1 MCRLALDMAIK
12 KASSKSSEKGQ
23 MSIFLGISLIIAL
36 TVLGFVINVGLFV
49 KAKINLQ
56 NAVDAAAFSGAAV
69 QARQLT
75 NIAYLNWEIRNTYK
89 EWMFKYYVLG
99 QLSLM
104 KTNLANL
111 DNSDWKKGQPTD
123 VMSFRSYP
131 FFDAGTADYKAD
143 IFDKYNMPSICIHI
157 GTSHNICEI
166 YSLPGLPRFDSIGM
180 PGVGEKHEEFLDSIV
195 KSKATDCST
204 RSTVNY
210 NTALLWAYGTG
221 KKSVPGA
228 PEIAADR
235 TGAWIEALELGLR
248 MRNLEMMV
256 NRPAVKR
263 PICVAGSNCTPVSDL
278 DSEVQNIP
286 LNERPIKAFWSAYRN
301 LSGGAKKENDAFS
314 GTFKLTEIPTM
325 SATTNQNQLSGYLI
339 PTGAIIGQSG
349 TLASEKEFL
358 DLQIYPLNLVTF
370 FTSFITDNSTAAGT
384 AAQAACPSS
393 KTALP
398 VPGYIMGFIKNNEV
412 VTYYAVKGEAQ
423 FLGLFYPFSE
433 DAGIQ
438 LQAYAAAKPFGGRIG
453 PRLFG
458 FSGSG
463 AVSPRFADQNRS
475 AAYLT
480 GLDTSSLGST
490 YLSGFPIPITD
501 RFWVKDASD
510 IVGGVPA
517 QTSVDPKFSIPNL
530 LYAFPNNNIGHIGPM
545 ARPPTA
551 ILKLIPGLDEP
562 STHNPSENPA
572 LGLYDK
578 EVFRLFASNL
588 TTPSSSASS
597 LSAADVE
604 EAIRKARGPTNYDA
618 LNYLIPTMD
627 NENEN
632 LNSISKISL
641 GPDGNYDLFAPLYGE
656 NTLYKTI
663 DDIGVVLDQYLSN
676 TEIAVQTY
684 LKALKEVADKIK
696 STPGPPGAY
705 DVAARVLH
713 PDGNADS
720 ATYETDLND
729 CVELSMASRFYQL
742 FQGKNIKCGIKP
754 LSLAVI
760 EYWHEKD
767 ASYPNFGLFHRT
779 SYEKDPNLT
788 NSALMTAYVPGLR
801 DGAKDDG
808 TFVHPFGAAPDI
820 KGKRNYYSTK
830 FIAVEK
836 IYRGGQANY
845 GEKGV
850 YYENP
855 QFGSNPADVTQG
867 ATSFK
872 NTIQRAMLNEW
883 REINN

>member
-1 MCRLALDMAIK
+1 MEK
-12 KASSKSSEKGQ
+12 PFKNSSQKGQ
-23 MSIFLGISLIIAL
+23 MSIFLGITLIIAL
-36 TVLGFVINVGLFV
+36 TILGFVINVGLFV

-56 NAVDAAAFSGAAV
+56 NAVDAAAWSGAAV

-104 KTNLANL
+104 KTNVGNL

-123 VMSFRSYP
+123 VMSFRSNP
-131 FFDAGTADYKAD
+131 FFDAGSADYKPE

-157 GTSHNICEI
+157 GSSHNICET
-166 YSLPGLPRFDSIGM
+166 YSLPGLPRFDSVGM

-204 RSTVNY
+204 RSTINY

-221 KKSVPGA
+221 TKSVPGA
-228 PEIAADR
+228 PQIAAER

-248 MRNLEMMV
+248 MRNLEMIV
-256 NRPAVKR
+256 NRPAVSR
-263 PICVAGSNCTPVSDL
+263 PICIVGTNCTTVDTL

-301 LSGGAKKENDAFS
+301 LSGGARKENDTFS

-325 SATTNQNQLSGYLI
+325 SLTTNQNQLSGYLI
-339 PTGAIIGQSG
+339 PTGAQIGQSG
-349 TLASEKEFL
+349 TLASEKQFL
-358 DLQIYPLNLVTF
+358 DLQIYPINFVTF

-393 KTALP
+393 KTAMP

-412 VTYYAVKGEAQ
+412 LTYYAVKGEAQ
-423 FLGLFYPFSE
+423 FLGLFYPFS
-433 DAGIQ
+433 DDTGIQ
-438 LQAYAAAKPFGGRIG
+438 LKAYAAAKPFGGRIG

-480 GLDTSSLGST
+480 GLDTSSLGTSYT
-490 YLSGFPIPITD
+490 SGFPIPITNN
-501 RFWVKDASD
+501 FWVKDASD
-510 IVGGVPA
+510 IIGGVPA
-517 QTSVDPKFSIPNL
+517 QTSVDPKFSVPNL
-530 LYAFPNNNIGHIGPM
+530 LYAFPDGNISHIGPM
-545 ARPPTA
+545 ARPPSA

-562 STHNPSENPA
+562 STHSPSETPA

-578 EVFRLFASNL
+578 EVFRLFANNL

-597 LSAADVE
+597 LSAAEVDQ
-604 EAIRKARGPTNYDA
+604 AIRFARAPTNYDA
-618 LNYLIPTMD
+618 LNYLIPTME
-627 NENEN
+627 NEDEN
-632 LNSISKISL
+632 LNSLSRIQL
-641 GPDGNYDLFAPLYGE
+641 GPDGQYDIFAPLFGE
-656 NTLYKTI
+656 NTLYNNI
-663 DDIGVVLDQYLSN
+663 DDIGGVLDEYLNN
-676 TEIAVQTY
+676 TEAAVTTY
-684 LKALKEVADKIK
+684 LRALKEVADKIK
-696 STPGPPGAY
+696 ATPGPAGAY
-705 DVAARVLH
+705 DAAAAVLH
-713 PDGNADS
+713 PDGAADA
-720 ATYETDLND
+720 ATYGTDLND
-729 CVELSMASRFYQL
+729 CAELSMASRFYQL
-742 FQGKNIKCGIKP
+742 FRGSNTKCGIKP
-754 LSLAVI
+754 LSIAVI
-760 EYWHEKD
+760 EYWNEKNTQ
-767 ASYPNFGLFHRT
+767 YPNFGLFYRT
-779 SYEKDPNLT
+779 SYQKPANLSNT
-788 NSALMTAYVPGLR
+788 ALMTAYVPGLR
-801 DGAKDDG
+801 NGATDDG
-808 TFVHPFGAAPDI
+808 TFVHPFGAIPDV

-845 GEKGV
+845 GDKGT
-850 YYENP
+850 YYENA